1 MREREIERDIE
12 YIDADSGA
20 DTKTTT
26 KMRKRKNTKNK
37 NNKGNRDPHVAQRAP
52 KKRSYV

>member
-37 NNKGNRDPHVAQRAP
+37 NNKGYRDPHEAQRAP